1 MTSEAQARQD
11 RAAVKPRRQLGLLQ
25 VIALVVLPFAGGYF
39 LSYLFR
45 SVNAVISGR
54 LLAELGLDASDLGL
68 LTAAYFL
75 AFAFAQLPLGLLLDR
90 FGPRRVQAALLLCAA
105 TGGVIFAF
113 GQSLSVLMIGR
124 ALIGF
129 GCAGGLMASLKA
141 LSLWFPPRRWPLVN
155 GCFLMVGGLGAATA
169 TAPVEAALELFDWRS
184 LFLILSGATLL
195 VSALIF
201 LLVPPRGEA
210 DHGGSSLVEQLAG
223 LRRVLGSR
231 IFWAV
236 VPLTVTSLAAGLAL
250 QGLWAGPWLADVA
263 GMDSRAVANTLL
275 ALALSMTVG
284 FLFGGL
290 LAEAM
295 ERLGFGLDAAMI
307 LGAVLFM
314 LPQLAIV
321 FEVAPQ
327 SALPWMAFG
336 FGSNLCMVI
345 YPRLARAFPLALG
358 GRVNTSLNLMV
369 FTGAFVMQYAIGG
382 VLDLVAPDAQGHY
395 PPEAYRIAFGG
406 VLGLQVLSLI
416 WYILH
421 LPRDQRL

>member
-1 MTSEAQARQD
+1 MSSEAQARRTTGPAERKLD
-11 RAAVKPRRQLGLLQ
+11 LNLLQ

-54 LLAELGLDASDLGL
+54 LFSELGLDASDLGL

-75 AFAFAQLPLGLLLDR
+75 AFACAQLPLGLLLDR
-90 FGPRRVQAALLLCAA
+90 FGPRRVQAVLLLSAA
-105 TGGVIFAF
+105 VGGVIFAL
-113 GQSLSVLMIGR
+113 GQNLTMLLIGR
-124 ALIGF
+124 ALIGL

-141 LSLWFPPRRWPLVN
+141 LSLWFPPRRWALVN

-169 TAPVEAALELFDWRS
+169 TAPVEAALDLFDWRT

-195 VSALIF
+195 VSSLIF

-210 DHGGSSLVEQLAG
+210 EQGRSSLAQQLAG
-223 LRRVLGSR
+223 LRQVLGSR
-231 IFWAV
+231 IFWAA
-236 VPLTVTSLAAGLAL
+236 VPLAVSSLAAGLAL
-250 QGLWAGPWLADVA
+250 QGLWAGPWLSDVA
-263 GMDSRAVANTLL
+263 GMGSRAVANILL
-275 ALALSMTVG
+275 ALALSMTIG

-295 ERLGFGLDAAMI
+295 ERLGLGLDTTMI
-307 LGAVLFM
+307 LGALLFM
-314 LPQLAIV
+314 LPQLAILL
-321 FEVAPQ
+321 EIAPL

-336 FGSNLCMVI
+336 FTSNLCMVI
-345 YPRLARAFPLALG
+345 YPRLARSFPLDLG

-369 FTGAFVMQYAIGG
+369 FTGAFVMQFAIGG
-382 VLDLVAPDAQGHY
+382 ILDLVAPDAQGHY

-406 VLGLQVLSLI
+406 VLGLQVLSLL
-416 WYILH
+416 WYILY